1 MKAVSTTRR
10 RFIASTGAWLGA
22 SAAGI
27 AADPQRSRTISIFHT
42 TDLHGNILPTR
53 TYDGVPDVGGLA
65 RCATRIRQWRRES
78 PHSILLD
85 IGDVYQGT
93 AESRINNGNLMIQQF
108 NRLGY
113 DAWTLGNHDFD
124 WGPEALEN
132 NLALSK
138 SPILTGNIRVAGKSP
153 GSLDGAWKGV
163 LPWMMK
169 EVGGFRIALIGLVTP
184 GLPYWLSP
192 QSLGGVLVEAPAES
206 LKRSIAQARSA
217 KADAIV
223 VMSHMGWRYSDD
235 FANPVRD
242 MLKQAPGADV
252 MLAGH
257 THQNQPSWMSSDV
270 LCTQAGYY
278 GIHCGRVDLTFDL
291 ETRKLTGRQAVTEY
305 MDDRFALD
313 PAVMELAAPDLKT
326 ASEQQA
332 RKVGSVTR
340 TIKGTGS
347 DNPLARLFCECFAE
361 ALKRNK
367 TPVDGVFHG
376 TFGTGDLPPGD
387 ITVGDCWTLLP
398 YENLLVTAELCAE
411 ELIEIVREEHSVRKS
426 DRILWPFDVKLDHDG
441 CPYVSSYTAN
451 PSPQARVSPSASTAT
466 TPSPAAS
473 PSCAS
478 AKSCPDPRPNSP
490 KPPSKPAPR
499 SSTASSPAAR
509 SDEISRF
516 LHWHFTRT
524 R

>member
-1 MKAVSTTRR
+1 MTAMSTTRR
-10 RFIASTGAWLGA
+10 RFIAGTGAWLGA

-27 AADPQRSRTISIFHT
+27 AADPQRSRIISIFHT

-153 GSLDGAWKGV
+153 GSLNGAWKDV

-184 GLPYWLSP
+184 GLPYWLS
-192 QSLGGVLVEAPAES
+192 QESLGGVHVEAPTES

-223 VMSHMGWRYSDD
+223 VMSHMGWRYFDD
-235 FANPVRD
+235 FANPVRE

-347 DNPLARLFCECFAE
+347 GQSPRPPFLRVFCRSAQTQQDARRRGFS
-361 ALKRNK
+361 RH
-367 TPVDGVFHG
+367 VRHRR
-376 TFGTGDLPPGD
+376 LPAGD

-411 ELIEIVREEHSVRKS
+411 ELIG
-426 DRILWPFDVKLDHDG
+426 DRPRRARASGSPTASSGPSTSKLDHDG
-441 CPYVSSYTAN
+441 TPCVSISTAN
-451 PSPQARVSPSASTAT
+451 PSPRARVSPSASTAT
-466 TPSPAAS
+466 TPSPADS

-509 SDEISRF
+509 SDDPPC
-516 LHWHFTRT
+516 
-524 R
+524 